1 MGNKLIGILM
11 VFIGAM
17 GAFLSFS
24 GYLVTYDNIILNIL
38 SRLVVLGISILL
50 IVIGLKLEEIMEEL
64 TCEKNL

>member
-17 GAFLSFS
+17 GVLSS
-24 GYLVTYDNIILNIL
+24 ISSTLVTFDNIILNVL